1 MHAPLLIPVL
11 EEVASNPRAVRFQ
24 ESRFQDSRF
33 QESRFQESRFQEYWL
48 FFTVSAP
55 VRPVESSVLAKDLV
69 LFLNKYHCKLVDT
82 SKSIEGRE
90 ELSVKVDLPGGDVE
104 ILSD

>member
-11 EEVASNPRAVRFQ
+11 EEVASDPRAVRFQ
-24 ESRFQDSRF
+24 ESRFQ
-33 QESRFQESRFQEYWL
+33 ESRVQESRFQEYWL

-69 LFLNKYHCKLVDT
+69 
-82 SKSIEGRE
+82 
-90 ELSVKVDLPGGDVE
+90 
-104 ILSD
+104 